1 MQEAARGRSI
11 VGGRCRLL
19 HLRDDVGRNANL
31 LYRVLWLERATLRFS
46 KAGERWRIAEL
57 RCHRNQEPSP
67 ETFEFVK
74 TWLDQTQEMVE
85 MGSPQL
91 VDDKI
96 DPDLCPF

>member
-1 MQEAARGRSI
+1 MLAA
-11 VGGRCRLL
+11 
-19 HLRDDVGRNANL
+19 DVASYICEMTSGAMPIL
-31 LYRVLWLERATLRFS
+31 LYRVLWPERATLRLS